1 MLLLMVTFGSYSQCM
16 VKKCTCCTK
25 PTRVVHHIK
34 KPVKPK
40 HKPKPIVK
48 PIANNVEMAT
58 NVTIN
63 YISTPLPASPVT
75 QTVQKDTVV
84 KIVMLIAEPAKLKPD
99 TPEFEIYAG
108 VVNPKQINTLGYM
121 VGLNITPSLHQ
132 IGKNGKER
140 EYLNKFLF
148 GFEFSG
154 YNTTPQSV
162 KSSGSY
168 TAPVTQ
174 SIVTTEDCNCE
185 DTTLG
190 GFTSGSTN
198 SVNNLASTPDYTFKR
213 EIKGLSL
220 NFGVEIYKGWFLIS
234 GVTAYNS
241 KFILDDKT
249 VNTTNSVYID
259 AGIKKFF
266 KLGNV
271 YLSPMVKFN
280 ELTSSFGVGFSYD

>member
-1 MLLLMVTFGSYSQCM
+1 MLISFGSYSQ
-16 VKKCTCCTK
+16 VKKCSCCSK

-40 HKPKPIVK
+40 PKPFVK
-48 PIANNVEMAT
+48 PVAKNTEIAT
-58 NVTIN
+58 HVTIN
-63 YISTPLPASPVT
+63 YITAPAPASPAT

-84 KIVMLIAEPAKLKPD
+84 KIVKVIAEPAKLKPD
-99 TPEFEIYAG
+99 TPEFELYAG
-108 VVNPKQINTLGYM
+108 VVNPKYTNQLGYM

-154 YNTTPQSV
+154 YKTNPQTVEVAGTT
-162 KSSGSY
+162 
-168 TAPVTQ
+168 TAPV
-174 SIVTTEDCNCE
+174 VTSEDCHCE
-185 DTTLG
+185 ATNLG
-190 GFTSGSTN
+190 GFTSGTN
-198 SVNNLASTPDYTFKR
+198 YSYNQDVKALSINL
-213 EIKGLSL
+213 
-220 NFGVEIYKGWFLIS
+220 GVEIYKGWFFTT
-234 GVTAYNS
+234 GVTAYKS
-241 KFILDDKT
+241 KYFLNGNN

-259 AGIKKFF
+259 AGVKKFF

-271 YLSPMVKFN
+271 YLSPTVKFN